1 MCSSGYDPKRWYF
14 GEIAEISFFPLFSL
28 STLPVSLCFPLLLFA
43 ESSVLWDL
51 TVVHWGSAH
60 TGSNFLGC
68 RLKAQRLACGG
79 WVFLCSGQMRAQFW
93 SKGKGMGKGE
103 ISHLCWCLSKGKKK
117 KDYTSRLK
125 SKAKPQLCN
134 FERFLN
140 LYWLILKTL
149 NFKEITKNFSW
160 PHTTY
165 IPLKIQFVRHI
176 SNGYSQETM
185 PQWRPDTWNISTVCG
200 SSSFFPPFSSHTG

>member
-1 MCSSGYDPKRWYF
+1 MTLKDGILVKLQKF
-14 GEIAEISFFPLFSL
+14 LSFLFSL
-28 STLPVSLCFPLLLFA
+28 SPLCPSASASPSFFLLSPQFCGTSPLCTEDLPTQVVISWAAGWKHKGLHVVAGSSSALDRWEHNFGQKARGWERERFLIFA
-43 ESSVLWDL
+43 D
-51 TVVHWGSAH
+51 
-60 TGSNFLGC
+60 
-68 RLKAQRLACGG
+68 
-79 WVFLCSGQMRAQFW
+79 VFQ
-93 SKGKGMGKGE
+93 KE
-103 ISHLCWCLSKGKKK
+103 KKK